1 MLEIDQRIKDLQLA
15 IRKISALAKQKPDC
29 IRLDIGQPDFD
40 TPEHI
45 KQAAIDALKEGF
57 TGYTSSYGIP
67 ELRKAIAEKESE
79 KFGDINENNV
89 LVTAGGSGA
98 LTCSFLSFL
107 KPGDE
112 VIIPDP
118 FWSPY
123 VFQIVTAHG
132 KLKSINYFTNEKI
145 DAEKIEKSITK
156 RTKIILVNSP
166 ENPTGRVY
174 KKKNLEVI
182 ADIANNHD
190 LLVISDEVYEK
201 LVFGDSKHISI
212 ANMIP
217 EKTLLVNSCSKTY
230 AMTGWRVGWLV
241 GKEEYIGEIMKCNR
255 ATIACPTS
263 IVQKAAYV
271 ALTSDQSCVEEMRKK
286 YEERRDVA
294 EEEFGKLGL
303 EFIKPHG
310 AFYIF
315 PKIGKDSWKFALD
328 LLEKKS
334 VSVVPGLPFGSSGKG
349 HIRVALTVD
358 SERIREGIRRMEQ
371 LL

>member
-1 MLEIDQRIKDLQLA
+1 MKIDQRIKQLKLGIRRIADLA
-15 IRKISALAKQKPDC
+15 SQKPDC

-57 TGYTSSYGIP
+57 TGYTSSYGIS
-67 ELRKAIAEKESE
+67 ELRGAIAERESE
-79 KFGDINENNV
+79 KVPNLNKNNV
-89 LVTAGGSGA
+89 LVSSGGAGA

-107 KPGDE
+107 KPEDE

-118 FWSPY
+118 YWGPY
-123 VFQIVTAHG
+123 VFQIVSSHG
-132 KLKSINYFTNEKI
+132 KPIPINYFSNGKI
-145 DAEKIEKSITK
+145 DADKLEKSITK
-156 RTKIILVNSP
+156 KTKIILVNSP

-174 KKKNLEVI
+174 TKKDLEEI

-190 LLVISDEVYEK
+190 LLVISDEVYDK
-201 LVFGDSKHISI
+201 LIFGDAKHLSI
-212 ANMIP
+212 ASMIP

-241 GKEEYIGEIMKCNR
+241 GKEEYISEIMKCNR

-263 IVQKAAYV
+263 FAQKAAYS
-271 ALTSDQSCVEEMRKK
+271 ALTGDQSCVEEMRKK

-294 EEEFGKLGL
+294 VEEFGKLGL
-303 EFIKPHG
+303 EFVKPYG
-310 AFYIF
+310 AFYTF
-315 PKIGKDSWKFALD
+315 PNIGRDSWKFALE
-328 LLEKKS
+328 LLDQRG
-334 VSVVPGLPFGSSGKG
+334 VSVVPGDAFGSSGKE

-358 SERIREGIRRMEQ
+358 SEKIKEGIEKIGEF
-371 LL
+371 LK